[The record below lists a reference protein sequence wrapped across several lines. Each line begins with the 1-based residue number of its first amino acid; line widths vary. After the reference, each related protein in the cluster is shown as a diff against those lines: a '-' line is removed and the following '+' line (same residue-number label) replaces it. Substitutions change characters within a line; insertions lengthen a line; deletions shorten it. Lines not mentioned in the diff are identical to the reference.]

1 MKKKVSIKEK
11 INYFIQEKALLWTS
25 FLIVCSVLFMI
36 RFSGEIKLYYSQK
49 LEDKVLTAIYDE
61 EKYVVEG
68 LPKMVDI
75 VVEGGEAQVKRVI
88 AKNELTANVDL
99 SNLAEGQHIVPI
111 EVKPSINNVF
121 VEANPQNVSILI
133 KPKVSEERT
142 IQLDY
147 INQEKKDSRV
157 ELGEAMVSSQTV
169 VITGAKDA
177 VEKVVAVKALVD
189 VSNPADLIEY
199 QAPLYAMGEDG
210 TRIEVQI
217 EPAVITVSI
226 PSDTPNKTVPFK
238 VSVDDLPDD
247 KAIESISLS
256 EELVTIYAPKH
267 ILNSISDIKVLIPYD
282 KINEAGEVNVEIT
295 PPSSVTEYTV
305 TKLNVKVAI
314 VKKESVI
321 LENVPV
327 ELRNVP
333 SNLVIKE
340 QPVTSVTLKGAKSVI
355 GQISVNDLKL
365 YVDGKTVK
373 KGLNELTVLCDTVKP
388 NVDIITDKVQVDAN

>member
-1 MKKKVSIKEK
+1 
-11 INYFIQEKALLWTS
+11 
-25 FLIVCSVLFMI
+25 MI

>member
-1 MKKKVSIKEK
+1 MKKKVSIKDR
-11 INYFIQEKALLWTS
+11 ISYFIQEKALLWTS
-25 FLIVCSVLFMI
+25 FLIVCSVLFTI
-36 RFSGEIKLYYSQK
+36 KFSGEIKLYYSQK

-88 AKNELTANVDL
+88 AKNELTATVDL

-111 EVKPSINNVF
+111 EVKPSISNAV
-121 VEANPQNVSILI
+121 VEANPHNVSILI
-133 KPKVSEERT
+133 KPKVSQERA

-147 INQEKKDSRV
+147 INQEKLDNRV
-157 ELGEAMVSSQTV
+157 ELGEAKVSSEVVTV
-169 VITGAKDA
+169 TGAKDA

-189 VSNPADLIEY
+189 VSNPDNLIEY
-199 QAPLYAMGEDG
+199 QAPLYAMAEDG
-210 TRIEVQI
+210 SRLEVQI

-226 PSDTPNKTVPFK
+226 SSDIPSKTVPFK
-238 VSVDDLPDD
+238 VSVDGLPDN
-247 KAIESISLS
+247 KAIESISIS

-267 ILNSISDIKVLIPYD
+267 ILNSISDVKVSIPYD
-282 KINEAGEVNVEIT
+282 KIKETGEVNIEIT
-295 PPSSVTEYTV
+295 PPSSVTEYSV
-305 TKLNVKVAI
+305 IKLNAKVS
-314 VKKESVI
+314 VVNKESVV
-321 LENVPV
+321 LSNAPV

-333 SNLVIKE
+333 SNLVIQE
-340 QPVTSVTLKGAKSVI
+340 QPITSVTLKGAKSVI
-355 GQISVNDLKL
+355 EKISVNDLKL

-388 NVDIITDKVQVDAN
+388 NVDIITDKVQVDVN